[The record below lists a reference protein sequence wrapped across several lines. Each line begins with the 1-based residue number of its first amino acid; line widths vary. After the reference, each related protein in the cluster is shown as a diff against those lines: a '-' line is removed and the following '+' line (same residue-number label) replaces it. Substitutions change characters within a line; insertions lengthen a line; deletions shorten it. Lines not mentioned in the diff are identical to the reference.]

1 MEPRHRE
8 EEENLAHCLVSG
20 GGGWTQGF
28 LQSAP
33 DRGAPP
39 PVNSEPAQNTPDVT
53 LHVHTSSVLQ
63 WFLLT
68 CPTPHM
74 YMPAFVDVPPVQ
86 REAGVCSIVLA
97 SISSDNI
104 ATLRLNSKSR

>member
-1 MEPRHRE
+1 MEFRHRE
-8 EEENLAHCLVSG
+8 EEENLQLAHCLVSS

-28 LQSAP
+28 LPSAP

-53 LHVHTSSVLQ
+53 LHAHTSSVLQ
-63 WFLLT
+63 WFLFT
-68 CPTPHM
+68 CTTPHM

-97 SISSDNI
+97 FISSDSM
-104 ATLRLNSKSR
+104 ATPCSKCR

>member
-33 DRGAPP
+33 DRGAPS
-39 PVNSEPAQNTPDVT
+39 PVNSEPAQNTLDVT

-63 WFLLT
+63 WFLFT

-74 YMPAFVDVPPVQ
+74 YMPVFVDVPPVQ
-86 REAGVCSIVLA
+86 REAGVCSIVLCLLQFPR
-97 SISSDNI
+97 IV
-104 ATLRLNSKSR
+104 LPLCV